1 MEEKP
6 SFDAENT
13 RRLNEN
19 NTYTFD
25 GNTEESRQEKGRVPS
40 DGDLVAKINRL
51 EVELAESQ
59 ADAEKLRQTVSQH
72 KQLFDKIAELENDL
86 NYKNQELSEKDNKI
100 AKLEKDFNSKKQE
113 IVSLNE
119 QLNKPGSLWGWLAT
133 HFPNFFRDGEAKI
146 NKLENEIKKLEKE
159 VKAFENEATS
169 GRYQYQSLVKR
180 YNQVVK
186 KDNQLNTQQQQEK
199 QKWESER
206 KSMEKQIDSLKK
218 TSDEQ
223 LGKIARLNDKPAES
237 IGDYEKREDYQ
248 IATDYKAFCTQQSL
262 EVITEDI
269 YGYYSQRKEN
279 LQDNTKRAF
288 FIAEIK
294 ATLSKAILVKAY
306 KVQLRQLI
314 KKQPLL
320 EFDDFFELHSKK
332 LLSQFKLSEELAEQL
347 KKTANKGFSL
357 VSQLVSTNPPCQLLF
372 FAEEGDIFDPEEYEA
387 ATGCPPKEGV
397 VKFTVAP
404 GVLSGSQILMKPIV
418 FTEIKEPNMVKNKVN

>member
-6 SFDAENT
+6 SFEAENA
-13 RRLNEN
+13 RLLNKN
-19 NTYTFD
+19 NTYTSD

-40 DGDLVAKINRL
+40 DDDLVAKINQL
-51 EVELAESQ
+51 EMELAESQ
-59 ADAEKLRQTVSQH
+59 ADAEKLRQTISSQRQ
-72 KQLFDKIAELENDL
+72 K
-86 NYKNQELSEKDNKI
+86 LSEKDNKI
-100 AKLEKDFNSKKQE
+100 AELEEDLNSKKTD
-113 IVSLNE
+113 IASLNE
-119 QLNKPGSLWGWLAT
+119 KLTDAGSLWKWLAT
-133 HFPNFFRDGEAKI
+133 RFPNFFRDGEAKI
-146 NKLENEIKKLEKE
+146 KELERKIKAVEEK
-159 VKAFENEATS
+159 ATDWHN
-169 GRYQYQSLVKR
+169 QYQNLYSHYDILVKK
-180 YNQVVK
+180 YDK
-186 KDNQLNTQQQQEK
+186 LNTQQQQEK
-199 QKWESER
+199 QKWDDER
-206 KSMEKQIDSLKK
+206 KSLEKQIDSLKRL
-218 TSDEQ
+218 SDEQ
-223 LGKIARLNDKPAES
+223 LGKIVRLNEKPAES

-262 EVITEDI
+262 EVMTEDI
-269 YGYYSQRKEN
+269 YGYYSQREEN
-279 LQDNTKRAF
+279 LRDNTKRAL
-288 FIAEIK
+288 FIAKIK

-372 FAEEGDIFDPEEYEA
+372 FAEEGDTFDSEEYEA
-387 ATGCPPKEGV
+387 ATGCPKEGV

-418 FTEIKEPNMVKNKVN
+418 FTKIKEPNMVKNQVN